1 MLGCGTQHSVGM
13 GHRLDSTVLAGFSNL
28 IKESRNYLGGKGSL
42 EIPQSNLAKAGPS
55 GAGDRGR
62 MSPQKRLHASL
73 GSYSRALPPS
83 TNRNSSSCWAEM
95 SHGL

>member
-55 GAGDRGR
+55 GAGDRVR
-62 MSPQKRLHASL
+62 MSPQKRLHTLL
-73 GSYSRALPPS
+73 GQLFQ
-83 TNRNSSSCWAEM
+83 SSATFHEQKFFLM
-95 SHGL
+95 LG